1 MQEKRCR
8 RLAVQEKQSQA
19 GRGRSSRISVAGAL
33 FLTRFLLQE
42 LLLSNFCS
50 AMSPAPDAAQAPAS
64 ISLFDLSADA
74 PILQGLSLAQGRE
87 KAQK

>member
-1 MQEKRCR
+1 MYCSRFCTDHALCQSGCR
-8 RLAVQEKQSQA
+8 LEGLRAAQLPGRL
-19 GRGRSSRISVAGAL
+19 
-33 FLTRFLLQE
+33 E